1 MFENCMNDI
10 YYFIDNMLELFC
22 CVEKEKYYCFDENMD
37 ISNYEIRSL
46 MDN

>member
-1 MFENCMNDI
+1 MFDTCMNDI
-10 YYFIDNMLELFC
+10 YDFMDNILEFFGFK
-22 CVEKEKYYCFDENMD
+22 KEKYYCFDDDMD